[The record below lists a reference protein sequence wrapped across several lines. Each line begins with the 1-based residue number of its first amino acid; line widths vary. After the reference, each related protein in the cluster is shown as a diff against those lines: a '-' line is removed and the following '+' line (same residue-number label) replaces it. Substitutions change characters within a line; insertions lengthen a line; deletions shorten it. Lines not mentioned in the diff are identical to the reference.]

1 MNRTYI
7 INVRYYIPA
16 DDIDELEDILNATGI
31 SDSEYYGGYA
41 IDEVEEEE
49 EDEENTK

>member
-1 MNRTYI
+1 MKTYI

-16 DDIDELEDILNATGI
+16 DGIDDLENTLKETGI
-31 SDSEYYGGYA
+31 SDSEYYGGYD

-49 EDEENTK
+49 EDDDGK